1 MMMQNRVYLQNIL
14 NMNTLFGKCFVSP
27 MIEQA
32 KLKKQKSETT
42 QIFLFLYLSEQT
54 PLN

>member
-1 MMMQNRVYLQNIL
+1 MFCLSHDRD
-14 NMNTLFGKCFVSP
+14 
-27 MIEQA
+27 QA